1 MALGRHGPH
10 EIGPPWSADSSR
22 RRSGTLTAMSL
33 RRLLRTHLGPYRR
46 VLGIVVVLQ
55 AIQTAAA
62 LTLPSL
68 NADIIDNG
76 VLRGDND
83 YIWRTG
89 AIMLG
94 FSFVQIIVVIVAVRF
109 GAQAAMS
116 FGRDVRRDIFGQVN
130 SYSAREVGHFGAP
143 SLITRVTNDV
153 QQVQML
159 VVLACTMMIAAPI
172 TMVFGIVFA
181 VREDVGL
188 SVIMLVAIPI
198 LIAVLAV
205 IISRMV
211 PTFQVMQ
218 LKVDR
223 INAVLREQITG
234 IRVVRAFVREP
245 EEVARFAAANDQL
258 TATSLRAGRLMSLMF
273 PTVTLF
279 ISMSSVA
286 VLWLGANRIDA
297 EAMELGSVIAYLSY
311 LVQVLVAV
319 VMLTFMVSMIPRAAV
334 AAERIVEVLDLD
346 SSVQPPT
353 DPIRTITERGT
364 IEFSR
369 VGFTYPGAS
378 SPVLSDISLRVTPG
392 RVTAIIGSTGAG
404 KSTVIELIPRL
415 FDATE
420 GTVAVN
426 GVDVRRLDPDLLWG
440 SIGYVPQKPYL
451 FSGTVASNLRF
462 GRPDATDEELWQA
475 LEVAQAAGF
484 VQTMPLGLDSPI
496 TQGGTN
502 VSGGQRQRLS
512 IARAL
517 VMRPDIYLFDD
528 SFSALDLATD
538 ARLRLAL
545 RPHIERAGVLIVAQ
559 RVSTIADADQ
569 IIVIDKGHIVGRG
582 RHDSLIE
589 TCPTY
594 AEIVDSQF
602 ERAAR

>member
-1 MALGRHGPH
+1 M
-10 EIGPPWSADSSR
+10 
-22 RRSGTLTAMSL
+22 
-33 RRLLRTHLGPYRR
+33 LL
-46 VLGIVVVLQ
+46 LQ

-62 LTLPSL
+62 LTLPTL

-76 VLRGDND
+76 VLQGDNG

-89 AIMLG
+89 AVMLG
-94 FSFVQIIVVIVAVRF
+94 FSFVQILFVIAAVWF

-116 FGRDVRRDIFGQVN
+116 FGRDLRRDIFQQVN
-130 SYSAREVGHFGAP
+130 SYSAREIGQFGAP

-181 VREDVGL
+181 IREDVGL

-198 LIAVLAV
+198 LIVVLGI

-223 INAVLREQITG
+223 VNAVLREQITG
-234 IRVVRAFVREP
+234 VRVVRAFVREP
-245 EEVARFAAANDQL
+245 QEVERFAKANDDL

-286 VLWLGANRIDA
+286 VLWLGANRINSG
-297 EAMELGSVIAYLSY
+297 EMELGSVVAYLSY

-334 AAERIVEVLDLD
+334 AAERITEVLNTD
-346 SSVQPPT
+346 SSVIPPT
-353 DPIRTITERGT
+353 LPITAVIERGT
-364 IEFSR
+364 VDFDGVS
-369 VGFTYPGAS
+369 FTYPGAT
-378 SPVLSDISLRVTPG
+378 SPVLSDISFRVTPG
-392 RVTAIIGSTGAG
+392 RTTAIIGSTGSG
-404 KSTVIELIPRL
+404 KSTIVDLVPRL
-415 FDATE
+415 FDVTE
-420 GTVAVN
+420 GSVSVN
-426 GVDVRRLDPDLLWG
+426 GVDVRQLDPDLLWG

-462 GRPDATDEELWQA
+462 GRPDATEEELWQA
-475 LEVAQAAGF
+475 LEVAQGAGF
-484 VQTMPLGLDSPI
+484 VQSMPLGLESPI

-502 VSGGQRQRLS
+502 ISGGQRQRLS

-517 VMRPDIYLFDD
+517 VMQPDIYIFDD

-545 RPHIERAGVLIVAQ
+545 QTHVRNAAMLIVAQ

-569 IIVIDKGHIVGRG
+569 IIVIEHGRIVGRG
-582 RHDSLIE
+582 RHVALIDS
-589 TCPTY
+589 CPTY

-602 ERAAR
+602 EHEAVK

>member
-1 MALGRHGPH
+1 MPH
-10 EIGPPWSADSSR
+10 ISPTIRPIPC
-22 RRSGTLTAMSL
+22 SL
-33 RRLLRTHLGPYRR
+33 MKLWRLIKTHLGPYRKLLGV
-46 VLGIVVVLQ
+46 VLVLQ

-76 VLRGDND
+76 VLRGDNG

-89 AIMLG
+89 GVMLT
-94 FSFVQIIVVIVAVRF
+94 FSLIQIAFAVSAVRY

-116 FGRDVRRDIFGQVN
+116 FGRDLRRDIFQQVN
-130 SYSAREVGHFGAP
+130 SYSAQEVGRFGAP
-143 SLITRVTNDV
+143 SLITRITNDV

-181 VREDVGL
+181 IREDVGL

-198 LIAVLAV
+198 LIGVLAV
-205 IISRMV
+205 IISQMV

-223 INAVLREQITG
+223 VNQVLRDQIIG

-245 EEVARFAAANDQL
+245 EEVERFAEANDEL
-258 TATSLRAGRLMSLMF
+258 TTTSLRAGRLMALMF

-279 ISMSSVA
+279 ISISSVA
-286 VLWLGANRIDA
+286 VLWLGAARIDSGD
-297 EAMELGSVIAYLSY
+297 MELGSVVAYLSY

-334 AAERIVEVLDLD
+334 ASERIVEVLDTD
-346 SSVQPPT
+346 SSVTPPASPVT
-353 DPIRTITERGT
+353 DVSGHGT
-364 IEFSR
+364 VDFTD
-369 VGFTYPGAS
+369 VGFTYPGAAGA
-378 SPVLSDISLRVTPG
+378 VLSKVSFSVRPG
-392 RVTAIIGSTGAG
+392 RTTAIIGSTGSG
-404 KSTVIELIPRL
+404 KSTLIDLVPRL
-415 FDATE
+415 MDVTE
-420 GTVAVN
+420 GSVAVN
-426 GVDVRRLDPDLLWG
+426 GVDVRELDPDLLWG

-451 FSGTVASNLRF
+451 FSGTIASNLRF
-462 GRPDATDEELWQA
+462 GRPDATEEELWQA
-475 LEVAQAAGF
+475 LEVAQASGF
-484 VQTMPLGLDSPI
+484 VQSMPDGLDSAI

-517 VMRPDIYLFDD
+517 VMRPDIYIFDD

-538 ARLRLAL
+538 ARLRLEL
-545 RPHIERAGVLIVAQ
+545 RPHVKHAGVLIVAQ
-559 RVSTIADADQ
+559 RVSTIADADD
-569 IIVIDKGHIVGRG
+569 IIVLENGRVVGRG
-582 RHDSLIE
+582 RHQTLID
-589 TCPTY
+589 TCKTY

-602 ERAAR
+602 EKEGV

>member
-1 MALGRHGPH
+1 
-10 EIGPPWSADSSR
+10 
-22 RRSGTLTAMSL
+22 MSL
-33 RRLLRTHLGPYRR
+33 WRLIKTHLGPYRK
-46 VLGIVVVLQ
+46 LLTIVVVLQ
-55 AIQTAAA
+55 AVQTAAA
-62 LTLPSL
+62 LTLPTL

-76 VLRGDND
+76 VLKGDNG
-83 YIWRTG
+83 YIWRVG
-89 AIMLG
+89 GVMLL
-94 FSFVQIIVVIVAVRF
+94 FSLAQIVFAVGAVRF
-109 GAQAAMS
+109 GANAAMS
-116 FGRDVRRDIFGQVN
+116 FGRDLRRDIFHQVN
-130 SYSAREVGHFGAP
+130 SYSAQEVGRFGAP
-143 SLITRVTNDV
+143 SLITRITNDV

-181 VREDVGL
+181 IREDIGL
-188 SVIMLVAIPI
+188 SVIMLVAIPL

-205 IISRMV
+205 IITRMI
-211 PTFQVMQ
+211 PTFQAMQ

-223 INAVLREQITG
+223 VNQVLRDQITG

-245 EEVARFAAANDQL
+245 EEVARFAEANDDL
-258 TATSLRAGRLMSLMF
+258 TATSLRAGRLMALMF

-279 ISMSSVA
+279 ISISNIA
-286 VLWLGANRIDA
+286 VLWLGAARIDSGD
-297 EAMELGSVIAYLSY
+297 MELGSVVAYLSY

-334 AAERIVEVLDLD
+334 ASERIEEVLDTD
-346 SSVQPPT
+346 SSVTPPT
-353 DPIRTITERGT
+353 SPVTTVSAHGT
-364 IEFSR
+364 VDFID

-378 SPVLSDISLRVTPG
+378 SPVLRDVSFTVRPG
-392 RVTAIIGSTGAG
+392 RTTAIIGSTGSG
-404 KSTVIELIPRL
+404 KSTLVDLVPRL
-415 FDATE
+415 MDATE
-420 GTVAVN
+420 GTVEVN

-462 GRPDATDEELWQA
+462 GRPDATDEELWEA
-475 LEVAQAAGF
+475 LEIAQASDF
-484 VQTMPLGLDSPI
+484 VLSMPDGLDSPI

-517 VMRPDIYLFDD
+517 VVRPDLYIFDD

-545 RPHIERAGVLIVAQ
+545 RPHVRDAGVLIVAQ
-559 RVSTIADADQ
+559 RVSTIADADD
-569 IIVIDKGHIVGRG
+569 IIVLENGRVVGRG
-582 RHDSLIE
+582 RHQTLID
-589 TCPTY
+589 TCRTY

-602 ERAAR
+602 EKEVV

>member
-1 MALGRHGPH
+1 M
-10 EIGPPWSADSSR
+10 
-22 RRSGTLTAMSL
+22 
-33 RRLLRTHLGPYRR
+33 
-46 VLGIVVVLQ
+46 LQ

-62 LTLPSL
+62 LTLPTL

-76 VLRGDND
+76 VLQGDNG

-89 AIMLG
+89 AVMLG
-94 FSFVQIIVVIVAVRF
+94 FSFVQILFVIAAVWF

-116 FGRDVRRDIFGQVN
+116 FGRDLRRDIFQQVN
-130 SYSAREVGHFGAP
+130 SYSAREIGQFGAP
-143 SLITRVTNDV
+143 SLITRITNDV

-172 TMVFGIVFA
+172 TMVFGIIFA
-181 VREDVGL
+181 IREDVGL

-198 LIAVLAV
+198 LIVVLGI

-223 INAVLREQITG
+223 VNAVLREQITG
-234 IRVVRAFVREP
+234 VRVVRAFVREP
-245 EEVARFAAANDQL
+245 QEVERFAKANDDL

-286 VLWLGANRIDA
+286 VLWLGANRINSG
-297 EAMELGSVIAYLSY
+297 EMELGSVVAYLSY

-334 AAERIVEVLDLD
+334 AAERITEVLNTD
-346 SSVQPPT
+346 SSVIPPT
-353 DPIRTITERGT
+353 LPVTALIERGT
-364 IEFSR
+364 VDFDG
-369 VGFTYPGAS
+369 VGFTYPGAT
-378 SPVLSDISLRVTPG
+378 SPVLSDISFRVTPG
-392 RVTAIIGSTGAG
+392 RTTAIIGSTGSG
-404 KSTVIELIPRL
+404 KSTLVDLVPRL
-415 FDATE
+415 FDVTE
-420 GTVAVN
+420 GSVSVN
-426 GVDVRRLDPDLLWG
+426 GVDFRQLDPDLLWG

-462 GRPDATDEELWQA
+462 GRPDATEEELWQA
-475 LEVAQAAGF
+475 LEVAQGAGF
-484 VQTMPLGLDSPI
+484 VQSMPLGLESPI

-502 VSGGQRQRLS
+502 ISGGQRQRLS

-517 VMRPDIYLFDD
+517 VMQPDIYIFDD

-545 RPHIERAGVLIVAQ
+545 QTHVRNAAMLIVAQ

-569 IIVIDKGHIVGRG
+569 IIVIEHGRIVGRG
-582 RHDSLIE
+582 RHVALIDS
-589 TCPTY
+589 CPTY

-602 ERAAR
+602 EHEAVK

>member
-1 MALGRHGPH
+1 
-10 EIGPPWSADSSR
+10 
-22 RRSGTLTAMSL
+22 MSL

-46 VLGIVVVLQ
+46 LLTIVIVLQ

-62 LTLPSL
+62 LTLPTL

-76 VLRGDND
+76 VLKGDNG

-89 AIMLG
+89 GVMLG
-94 FSFVQIIVVIVAVRF
+94 FSFVQIVFVIIAVWF
-109 GAQAAMS
+109 GARAAMS
-116 FGRDVRRDIFGQVN
+116 FGRDLRRDIFQQVN

-143 SLITRVTNDV
+143 SLITRITNDV

-181 VREDVGL
+181 IREDIGL
-188 SVIMLVAIPI
+188 SVIMVVAIPI
-198 LIAVLAV
+198 LIVVLGI

-223 INAVLREQITG
+223 VNAVLREQITG

-245 EEVARFAAANDQL
+245 EEVARFSEANADL

-279 ISMSSVA
+279 ISISSVA
-286 VLWLGANRIDA
+286 VLWLGADRISAGD
-297 EAMELGSVIAYLSY
+297 MELGSVIAYLSY
-311 LVQVLVAV
+311 LVQVLIAV

-334 AAERIVEVLDLD
+334 ASERIAEVLDTD
-346 SSVQPPT
+346 SSVVPPT
-353 DPIRTITERGT
+353 APITSVTERGT
-364 IEFSR
+364 IDFDR
-369 VGFTYPGAS
+369 VGFTYPGAT
-378 SPVLSDISLRVTPG
+378 SPVLSDISFRVTPG
-392 RVTAIIGSTGAG
+392 RTTAIIGSTGSG
-404 KSTVIELIPRL
+404 KSTIVDLVPRL
-415 FDATE
+415 FDATK
-420 GTVAVN
+420 GSVSVN
-426 GVDVRRLDPDLLWG
+426 GVDVRQLDPDLLWG

-451 FSGTVASNLRF
+451 FSGTVATNLRF
-462 GRPDATDEELWQA
+462 GRPEATEAELWQA
-475 LEVAQAAGF
+475 LELAQASGF
-484 VQTMPLGLDSPI
+484 VQSMPEGLDSPI

-517 VMRPDIYLFDD
+517 VMRPDIYIFDD

-545 RPHIERAGVLIVAQ
+545 RPHVQNAAVLIVAQ

-569 IIVIDKGHIVGRG
+569 IIVIDKGRIVGRG
-582 RHDSLIE
+582 RHVALIDS
-589 TCPTY
+589 CPTY

-602 ERAAR
+602 EAETAR

>member
-1 MALGRHGPH
+1 LL
-10 EIGPPWSADSSR
+10 
-22 RRSGTLTAMSL
+22 TL
-33 RRLLRTHLGPYRR
+33 
-46 VLGIVVVLQ
+46 VLVLQ

-62 LTLPSL
+62 LTLPTL

-76 VLRGDND
+76 VLQGDNG

-89 AIMLG
+89 AVMLG
-94 FSFVQIIVVIVAVRF
+94 FSFVQILFVIAAVWF

-116 FGRDVRRDIFGQVN
+116 FGRDLRRDIFQQVN
-130 SYSAREVGHFGAP
+130 SYSAREIGQFGAP

-172 TMVFGIVFA
+172 TMVFGIIFA
-181 VREDVGL
+181 IREDVGL

-198 LIAVLAV
+198 LIVVLGI

-223 INAVLREQITG
+223 VNAVLREQITG
-234 IRVVRAFVREP
+234 VRVVRAFVREP
-245 EEVARFAAANDQL
+245 QEAERFAKANDDL

-286 VLWLGANRIDA
+286 VLWLGANRINSG
-297 EAMELGSVIAYLSY
+297 EMELGSVVAYLSY

-334 AAERIVEVLDLD
+334 AAERITEVLNTD
-346 SSVQPPT
+346 SSVIPPT
-353 DPIRTITERGT
+353 LPITAVIERGT
-364 IEFSR
+364 VDFDGVS
-369 VGFTYPGAS
+369 FTYPGAT
-378 SPVLSDISLRVTPG
+378 SPVLSDISFRVTPG
-392 RVTAIIGSTGAG
+392 RTTAIIGSTGSG
-404 KSTVIELIPRL
+404 KSTIVDLVPRL
-415 FDATE
+415 FDVTE
-420 GTVAVN
+420 GSVSVN
-426 GVDVRRLDPDLLWG
+426 GVDVRQLDPDLLWG

-462 GRPDATDEELWQA
+462 GRPDATEEELWQA
-475 LEVAQAAGF
+475 LEVAQGAGF
-484 VQTMPLGLDSPI
+484 VQSMPLGLESPI

-502 VSGGQRQRLS
+502 ISGGQRQRLS

-517 VMRPDIYLFDD
+517 VMQPDIYIFDD

-545 RPHIERAGVLIVAQ
+545 QTHVRNAAMLIVAQ

-569 IIVIDKGHIVGRG
+569 IIVIEHGRIVGRG
-582 RHDSLIE
+582 RHVALIDS
-589 TCPTY
+589 CPTY

-602 ERAAR
+602 EHEAVK

>member
-1 MALGRHGPH
+1 
-10 EIGPPWSADSSR
+10 
-22 RRSGTLTAMSL
+22 MSL
-33 RRLLRTHLGPYRR
+33 RRLLATHLGPYRR
-46 VLGIVVVLQ
+46 LLAIVVVLQ

-62 LTLPSL
+62 LTLPTL

-76 VLRGDND
+76 VLEGDNG
-83 YIWRTG
+83 YIWATG
-89 AIMLG
+89 GVMLA
-94 FSFVQIIVVIVAVRF
+94 FSLIQIVFAAAAVRF
-109 GAQAAMS
+109 GAMAAMG
-116 FGRDVRRDIFGQVN
+116 FGRDLRRDIFHQVN
-130 SYSAREVGHFGAP
+130 SYSAQEVGRFGAP
-143 SLITRVTNDV
+143 SLITRITNDV

-181 VREDVGL
+181 IREDVGL

-198 LIAVLAV
+198 LIGVLA
-205 IISRMV
+205 IIITRMI

-223 INAVLREQITG
+223 VNQVLRDQITG

-245 EEVARFAAANDQL
+245 EEVERFAGANDEL
-258 TATSLRAGRLMSLMF
+258 TATSLRAGRLMALMF

-279 ISMSSVA
+279 ISISSVA
-286 VLWLGANRIDA
+286 VLWLGAFRIDA
-297 EAMELGSVIAYLSY
+297 GDMELGSVVAYLSY

-334 AAERIVEVLDLD
+334 ASERIVEVLDTD
-346 SSVQPPT
+346 SSVTPPT
-353 DPIRTITERGT
+353 SPVTEVLAHGT
-364 IEFSR
+364 VDFTD
-369 VGFTYPGAS
+369 VGFTYPGAT
-378 SPVLSDISLRVTPG
+378 SPVLFGVSFTVRPG
-392 RVTAIIGSTGAG
+392 RTTAIIGSTGSG
-404 KSTVIELIPRL
+404 KSTLVDLVPRL
-415 FDATE
+415 MDATE

-426 GVDVRRLDPDLLWG
+426 GVDVRQLDPDLLWG

-462 GRPDATDEELWQA
+462 GRPDATEEELWEA

-484 VQTMPLGLDSPI
+484 VQSMPDGLDSPI

-517 VMRPDIYLFDD
+517 VMRPEIYIFDD

-545 RPHIERAGVLIVAQ
+545 RPHVAHSGVLIVAQ
-559 RVSTIADADQ
+559 RVSTIADADD
-569 IIVIDKGHIVGRG
+569 IVVLENGRVVGRG
-582 RHDSLIE
+582 RHQTLID

-602 ERAAR
+602 EREAV

>member
-1 MALGRHGPH
+1 MG
-10 EIGPPWSADSSR
+10 
-22 RRSGTLTAMSL
+22 L
-33 RRLLRTHLGPYRR
+33 RRLLVTHLGPYRK
-46 VLGIVVVLQ
+46 LLTIVIVLQ
-55 AIQTAAA
+55 AVQTAAA
-62 LTLPSL
+62 LTLPTL
-68 NADIIDNG
+68 NAELIDNG
-76 VLRGDND
+76 VLEGDNA
-83 YIWRTG
+83 YIWRVG

-94 FSFVQIIVVIVAVRF
+94 FSLVQIVFAVGAVRY
-109 GAQAAMS
+109 GARAAMS
-116 FGRDVRRDIFGQVN
+116 FGRDLRRDIFQQVN
-130 SYSAREVGHFGAP
+130 SYSAREVGQFGAP

-172 TMVFGIVFA
+172 TMVFGIIFA
-181 VREDVGL
+181 VREDAGL

-205 IISRMV
+205 IISKMV

-223 INAVLREQITG
+223 VNQVLRDQITG

-245 EEVARFAAANDQL
+245 EEVERFAGANDEL
-258 TATSLRAGRLMSLMF
+258 TATSLRAGRLMALMF

-279 ISMSSVA
+279 ISMSNIA
-286 VLWLGANRIDA
+286 VLWLGAARIDSGD
-297 EAMELGSVIAYLSY
+297 MELGSVVAYLSY
-311 LVQVLVAV
+311 LVQVLIAV
-319 VMLTFMVSMIPRAAV
+319 VMLTFMISMIPRAAV
-334 AAERIVEVLDLD
+334 ASERIVEVLDTD
-346 SSVQPPT
+346 SSVLPPENPVTEVREHGTVDFT
-353 DPIRTITERGT
+353 D
-364 IEFSR
+364 
-369 VGFTYPGAS
+369 VGFTYPGAAV
-378 SPVLSDISLRVTPG
+378 PVLSKISFTVRPG
-392 RVTAIIGSTGAG
+392 RTTAIIGSTGSG
-404 KSTVIELIPRL
+404 KSTLVDLVPRL

-426 GVDVRRLDPDLLWG
+426 GVDVRQLDPDLLWG

-475 LEVAQAAGF
+475 LEIAQASGF
-484 VQTMPLGLDSPI
+484 VQTMPDGLDSPI

-517 VMRPDIYLFDD
+517 VLRPDIYVFDD

-545 RPHIERAGVLIVAQ
+545 QPHVREAGVLIVAQ

-569 IIVIDKGHIVGRG
+569 IIVVDNGRVVGKG
-582 RHDSLIE
+582 RHVALIE

-602 ERAAR
+602 DREPA

>member
-1 MALGRHGPH
+1 MA
-10 EIGPPWSADSSR
+10 
-22 RRSGTLTAMSL
+22 L
-33 RRLLRTHLGPYRR
+33 RRLLRTHLGPYRKLLTI
-46 VLGIVVVLQ
+46 VLILQ
-55 AIQTAAA
+55 TIQTIAA
-62 LTLPSL
+62 LTLPAL
-68 NADIIDNG
+68 NADIIDKG
-76 VLRGDND
+76 VLAGDNG

-94 FSFVQIIVVIVAVRF
+94 FSLVQIVFVIAAVWF

-116 FGRDVRRDIFGQVN
+116 FGRDLRRDIFQQVN
-130 SYSAREVGHFGAP
+130 SYSAREVGQFGAP

-172 TMVFGIVFA
+172 TMVFGIIFA
-181 VREDVGL
+181 IREDIGL
-188 SVIMLVAIPI
+188 SVIMVVAIPI
-198 LIAVLAV
+198 LIVVLGI

-218 LKVDR
+218 IKVDR
-223 INAVLREQITG
+223 VNAVLREQITG

-245 EEVARFAAANDQL
+245 QEVERFAGANDDL
-258 TATSLRAGRLMSLMF
+258 TQTSLRAGRLMSLMF
-273 PTVTLF
+273 PTVSLF
-279 ISMSSVA
+279 ISVSSVA
-286 VLWLGANRIDA
+286 VLWLGADRINSGD
-297 EAMELGSVIAYLSY
+297 MQLGSVVAYLSY
-311 LVQVLVAV
+311 LVQVLIAV

-334 AAERIVEVLDLD
+334 AAERITEVLDTD
-346 SSVQPPT
+346 SSVKPPAN
-353 DPIRTITERGT
+353 PITSVTERGT
-364 IEFSR
+364 IDFDR
-369 VGFTYPGAS
+369 VGFTYPGATS
-378 SPVLSDISLRVTPG
+378 AVLSDISFRVSPG
-392 RVTAIIGSTGAG
+392 RTTAIIGSTGSG
-404 KSTVIELIPRL
+404 KSTIVDLVPRL
-415 FDATE
+415 FDVTE
-420 GTVAVN
+420 GAVSVN
-426 GVDVRRLDPDLLWG
+426 GADVRQLDPDLLWG

-462 GRPDATDEELWQA
+462 GRPEATEEELWQA
-475 LEVAQAAGF
+475 LEVAQGAGF
-484 VQTMPLGLDSPI
+484 VQSMPQGLESPI

-517 VMRPDIYLFDD
+517 VMRPDIYIFDD

-545 RPHIERAGVLIVAQ
+545 QPHVREAGVLIVAQ

-569 IIVIDKGHIVGRG
+569 IIVVENGRIVGRG
-582 RHDSLIE
+582 RHVALMD

-602 ERAAR
+602 EAAVG

>member
-1 MALGRHGPH
+1 MKL
-10 EIGPPWSADSSR
+10 W
-22 RRSGTLTAMSL
+22 
-33 RRLLRTHLGPYRR
+33 RLIKTHLGPYRTL
-46 VLGIVVVLQ
+46 LGIVLILQ

-76 VLRGDND
+76 VLQGDNG

-89 AIMLG
+89 GVMLM
-94 FSFVQIIVVIVAVRF
+94 FSLIQIVFAVSAVRY
-109 GAQAAMS
+109 GARAAMS
-116 FGRDVRRDIFGQVN
+116 FGRDLRRDIFQQVN
-130 SYSAREVGHFGAP
+130 SYSAQEVGRFGAP
-143 SLITRVTNDV
+143 SLITRITNDV

-181 VREDVGL
+181 IREDIGL

-198 LIAVLAV
+198 LIGVLAV

-223 INAVLREQITG
+223 VNQVLRDQIIG

-245 EEVARFAAANDQL
+245 EEVERFADANDEL
-258 TATSLRAGRLMSLMF
+258 TKTSLRAGRLMALMF

-279 ISMSSVA
+279 ISISSVA
-286 VLWLGANRIDA
+286 VLWLGAARIDSGD
-297 EAMELGSVIAYLSY
+297 MELGSVVAYLSY

-334 AAERIVEVLDLD
+334 AAERIVEVLDTD
-346 SSVQPPT
+346 SSVTPPASPVTEVTVHGTVDFT
-353 DPIRTITERGT
+353 D
-364 IEFSR
+364 

-378 SPVLSDISLRVTPG
+378 GAVLSKVSFTVRPG
-392 RVTAIIGSTGAG
+392 RTTAIIGSTGSG
-404 KSTVIELIPRL
+404 KSTLVDLVPRL
-415 FDATE
+415 MDVTE
-420 GTVAVN
+420 GSVAVN
-426 GVDVRRLDPDLLWG
+426 GVDVRELDPDLLWG

-451 FSGTVASNLRF
+451 FSGTIASNLRF
-462 GRPDATDEELWQA
+462 GRPDATEEELWQA
-475 LEVAQAAGF
+475 LEVAQASGF
-484 VQTMPLGLDSPI
+484 VQSMPDGLDSSI

-517 VMRPDIYLFDD
+517 VMRPDIYIFDD

-538 ARLRLAL
+538 ARLRLEL
-545 RPHIERAGVLIVAQ
+545 RPHVKHAGVLIVAQ
-559 RVSTIADADQ
+559 RVSTIADADD
-569 IIVIDKGHIVGRG
+569 IIVLENGRVVGRG
-582 RHDSLIE
+582 RHQTLID
-589 TCPTY
+589 TCRTY

-602 ERAAR
+602 EKEAV

>member
-1 MALGRHGPH
+1 MKL
-10 EIGPPWSADSSR
+10 W
-22 RRSGTLTAMSL
+22 
-33 RRLLRTHLGPYRR
+33 RLITSHLGPYRR
-46 VLGIVVVLQ
+46 LLWIVVVLQ

-62 LTLPSL
+62 LTLPTL

-76 VLRGDND
+76 VLQGDNG
-83 YIWRTG
+83 YIWKTG
-89 AIMLG
+89 GIMLA
-94 FSFVQIIVVIVAVRF
+94 FSLVQIVFAVAAVRY

-116 FGRDVRRDIFGQVN
+116 FGRDLRRDIFHQVN
-130 SYSAREVGHFGAP
+130 SYSAQEVGRFGAP
-143 SLITRVTNDV
+143 SLITRITNDV

-181 VREDVGL
+181 IREDIGL

-198 LIAVLAV
+198 LICVLAV
-205 IISRMV
+205 IITRMV

-218 LKVDR
+218 VKVDR
-223 INAVLREQITG
+223 VNQVLRDQITG

-245 EEVARFAAANDQL
+245 EEVERFAVANHDL
-258 TATSLRAGRLMSLMF
+258 TATSLRAGRLMALMF

-279 ISMSSVA
+279 ISISSVA
-286 VLWLGANRIDA
+286 VLWLGAARIDSGD
-297 EAMELGSVIAYLSY
+297 MELGSVVAYLSY

-334 AAERIVEVLDLD
+334 ASERIVEVLDTD
-346 SSVQPPT
+346 SSVTPPSS
-353 DPIRTITERGT
+353 PVTEVRSHGT
-364 IEFSR
+364 IDFTG

-378 SPVLSDISLRVTPG
+378 SPVLTDVSFTVRPG
-392 RVTAIIGSTGAG
+392 RTTAIIGSTGSG
-404 KSTVIELIPRL
+404 KSTLVDLVPRL
-415 FDATE
+415 MDATS

-426 GVDVRRLDPDLLWG
+426 GVDVRELDPDLLWG

-462 GRPDATDEELWQA
+462 GRPDATEEELWQA
-475 LEVAQAAGF
+475 LEVAQASGF
-484 VQTMPLGLDSPI
+484 VQSMPDGLDSPI

-517 VMRPDIYLFDD
+517 VMRPDIYIFDD

-538 ARLRLAL
+538 ARLRRAMQ
-545 RPHIERAGVLIVAQ
+545 PHILQSGVLIVAQ
-559 RVSTIADADQ
+559 RVSTIADADD
-569 IIVIDKGHIVGRG
+569 IIVLENGRVVGRG
-582 RHDSLIE
+582 RHEALIE
-589 TCPTY
+589 TCRTY

-602 ERAAR
+602 EKEAV

>member
-1 MALGRHGPH
+1 MHL
-10 EIGPPWSADSSR
+10 W
-22 RRSGTLTAMSL
+22 
-33 RRLLRTHLGPYRR
+33 RLIRTHLGPYRR
-46 VLGIVVVLQ
+46 LLVIVLVLQ

-62 LTLPSL
+62 LTLPAL

-76 VLRGDND
+76 VLPGDND

-89 AIMLG
+89 GIMLA
-94 FSFVQIIVVIVAVRF
+94 FSFVQIVFVIAAVWF

-116 FGRDVRRDIFGQVN
+116 FGRDLRRDIFQQVN
-130 SYSAREVGHFGAP
+130 SYSAREVGQFGAP

-181 VREDVGL
+181 VREDIGL
-188 SVIMLVAIPI
+188 SVIMVVAIPI
-198 LIAVLAV
+198 LILVLGV

-218 LKVDR
+218 VKVDR
-223 INAVLREQITG
+223 VNAVLREQITG

-245 EEVARFAAANDQL
+245 QEVQRFAGANDDL

-273 PTVTLF
+273 PTVSLF
-279 ISMSSVA
+279 ISVSSVA
-286 VLWLGANRIDA
+286 VLWLGANRINSGD
-297 EAMELGSVIAYLSY
+297 MELGSVVAYLSY
-311 LVQVLVAV
+311 LVQVLIAV

-334 AAERIVEVLDLD
+334 AAERIVEVLDTD
-346 SSVQPPT
+346 SSVVPPAS
-353 DPIRTITERGT
+353 PITSVTEHGT
-364 IEFSR
+364 VDFDR
-369 VGFTYPGAS
+369 VGFTYPGAT
-378 SPVLSDISLRVTPG
+378 SPVLSDISFRVSPG
-392 RVTAIIGSTGAG
+392 RTTAIIGSTGSG
-404 KSTVIELIPRL
+404 KSTIVDLVPRL
-415 FDATE
+415 FDATA
-420 GTVAVN
+420 GSVSVD
-426 GVDVRRLDPDLLWG
+426 GVDVRELDPDLLWG

-462 GRPDATDEELWQA
+462 GRPDATEEELWQA
-475 LEVAQAAGF
+475 LEVAQGAGF
-484 VQTMPLGLDSPI
+484 VQSMPQGLDSPI

-517 VMRPDIYLFDD
+517 VMRPDIYIFDD

-545 RPHIERAGVLIVAQ
+545 APHVREAGVLIVAQ

-569 IIVIDKGHIVGRG
+569 IIVVENGRIVGRG
-582 RHDSLIE
+582 RHVALLD

-602 ERAAR
+602 ESEVVG

>member
-1 MALGRHGPH
+1 ML
-10 EIGPPWSADSSR
+10 
-22 RRSGTLTAMSL
+22 TL
-33 RRLLRTHLGPYRR
+33 
-46 VLGIVVVLQ
+46 VLVLQ

-62 LTLPSL
+62 LTLPTL

-76 VLRGDND
+76 VLQGDNG

-89 AIMLG
+89 GVMLG
-94 FSFVQIIVVIVAVRF
+94 FSFVQILFVIAAVWF

-116 FGRDVRRDIFGQVN
+116 FGRDLRRDIFQQVN
-130 SYSAREVGHFGAP
+130 SYSAREIGQFGAP

-181 VREDVGL
+181 IREDVGL

-198 LIAVLAV
+198 LIVVLGI
-205 IISRMV
+205 IISRTV

-223 INAVLREQITG
+223 VNAVLREQITG
-234 IRVVRAFVREP
+234 VRVVRAFVREP
-245 EEVARFAAANDQL
+245 QEVERFAKANDDL

-286 VLWLGANRIDA
+286 VLWLGANRINSG
-297 EAMELGSVIAYLSY
+297 EMELGSVVAYLSY

-334 AAERIVEVLDLD
+334 AAERITEVLNTD
-346 SSVQPPT
+346 SSVIPPT
-353 DPIRTITERGT
+353 LPVTALIERGT
-364 IEFSR
+364 VDFDG
-369 VGFTYPGAS
+369 VGFTYPGAT
-378 SPVLSDISLRVTPG
+378 SPVLSDISFRVTPG
-392 RVTAIIGSTGAG
+392 RTTAIIGSTGSG
-404 KSTVIELIPRL
+404 KSTLVDLVPRL
-415 FDATE
+415 FDVTE
-420 GTVAVN
+420 GSVSVN
-426 GVDVRRLDPDLLWG
+426 GVDVRQLDPDLLWG

-462 GRPDATDEELWQA
+462 GRPDATEEELWHA
-475 LEVAQAAGF
+475 LEVAQGAGF
-484 VQTMPLGLDSPI
+484 VQSMPLGLESPI

-502 VSGGQRQRLS
+502 ISGGQRQRLS

-517 VMRPDIYLFDD
+517 VMQPDIYIFDD

-545 RPHIERAGVLIVAQ
+545 QTHVRNAAMLIVAQ

-569 IIVIDKGHIVGRG
+569 IIVIEHGRIVGRG
-582 RHDSLIE
+582 RHVALIDS
-589 TCPTY
+589 CPTY

-602 ERAAR
+602 EHEAIK